1 MKKSDINQ
9 PPCYFDKYI
18 NCVDD
23 IEIFEAFKQSQIELE
38 NLDLEKSD
46 QIGDDVYAE
55 GKWTIK
61 DIFQH
66 LIDAEHIL
74 SYRSLRIGRN
84 DKTEL
89 PGFDEALLAAN
100 VSTKG
105 RSLESIVDELKLIRK
120 STERLFESFNEEAMQ
135 RFTVINGN
143 RMSALAYG
151 FAILGHQ
158 KYHLK
163 IVEEKYLPL
172 ITNHASKGQN

>member
-23 IEIFEAFKQSQIELE
+23 IEIFEAFNQSQIELE
-38 NLDLEKSD
+38 NLDFEKLY
-46 QIGDDVYAE
+46 QIGDAVYTE
-55 GKWTIK
+55 GKWTVK

-100 VSTKG
+100 VSTMS

-120 STERLFESFNEEAMQ
+120 TTARLFESFDDDAMQ
-135 RFTVINGN
+135 RSTVINGN
-143 RMSALAYG
+143 RMLALAYG

-172 ITNHASKGQN
+172 ITSHASKGQN